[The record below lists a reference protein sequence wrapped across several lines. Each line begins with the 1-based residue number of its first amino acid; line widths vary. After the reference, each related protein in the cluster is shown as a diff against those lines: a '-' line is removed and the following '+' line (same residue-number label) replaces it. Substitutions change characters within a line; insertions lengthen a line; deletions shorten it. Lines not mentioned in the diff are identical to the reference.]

1 MKEVLIYG
9 ALIAAVL
16 GASVQIIGGFT
27 NTLTQQS
34 VGINQEIVNQTQ
46 RVIGVASGN

>member
-16 GASVQIIGGFT
+16 GASVQIISGFT
-27 NTLTQQS
+27 TTLSQQGS
-34 VGINQEIVNQTQ
+34 TINEQIVNQTQ
-46 RVIGVASGN
+46 KVISSVSN